1 MKRIAVLSLVVLS
14 AAALAQAPQPPN
26 PAQQA
31 IIKEAE
37 PLQRQLQDD
46 YLQLKGLV
54 VFQNYLEVQQ
64 ELQSI
69 QQRYNAAAVQP
80 APAKPEGPKPAPE
93 PVQPAA
99 KK

>member
-14 AAALAQAPQPPN
+14 ASALAQAPQPQPN

-31 IIKEAE
+31 LMKEAE

-54 VFQNYLEVQQ
+54 VFQNYLETQQ
-64 ELQSI
+64 QLQSL
-69 QQRYNAAAVQP
+69 QQRYAAAAQP
-80 APAKPEGPKPAPE
+80 PTAPE
-93 PVQPAA
+93 PPKPEKPAPAA

>member
-1 MKRIAVLSLVVLS
+1 MKRFAVLSLVVLS
-14 AAALAQAPQPPN
+14 ATALAQAPPTPN

-54 VFQNYLEVQQ
+54 VFQNYLEIQQ
-64 ELQSI
+64 QLQSI

-80 APAKPEGPKPAPE
+80 APEAPKPPAPKPEP
-93 PVQPAA
+93 PAA